1 MPQVR
6 SGMFYSFSVKSSE
19 EVWNANFKKL
29 KGMKKSKS
37 EVRICSWLL
46 KQTPNTGNCEK
57 KAFLKGEKL
66 EFYQKAENVESVA
79 AAADQ
84 KQ

>member
-1 MPQVR
+1 ME
-6 SGMFYSFSVKSSE
+6 S
-19 EVWNANFKKL
+19 KL
-29 KGMKKSKS
+29 QEIKRDEKSKS

-46 KQTPNTGNCEK
+46 KQTPNSG

-66 EFYQKAENVESVA
+66 EFHQKAENIESVA